1 MGKGSVKTISRQLE
15 RAEER
20 YIEARA
26 GVGGCEKKRRII
38 KEKKAV
44 IGK

>member
-1 MGKGSVKTISRQLE
+1 MQTISRQLE

-26 GVGGCEKKRRII
+26 GEEVGEEKEDN
-38 KEKKAV
+38 KEKE
-44 IGK
+44 G